1 MKLPSSVFQ
10 LLHGISPALDNHS
23 IPLFPKHDFA
33 NTGIDFS
40 ITEV

>member
-1 MKLPSSVFQ
+1 MKVPSSVFQ
-10 LLHGISPALDNHS
+10 LLHGIGSALNNHS
-23 IPLFPKHDFA
+23 IPLFRKHGFA

>member
-1 MKLPSSVFQ
+1 MKVLSSVQ
-10 LLHGISPALDNHS
+10 LLHGISLALDNHS
-23 IPLFPKHDFA
+23 IRRLA